1 MARPHQ
7 AAAVPEGLQELA
19 HELEREL
26 EGEVR
31 FDAWTRH
38 LYSTDASIYRI
49 VPLGVVFP
57 RHEEDVACTVR
68 VCAARGVPVLPR
80 GDGSSLA
87 GQTVG
92 EAVVVDFSR
101 HLDQVVATDPEGAR
115 VIAQPGLSLARLN
128 RHLTPHGL
136 MFGPDPASADRAT
149 VGGVIGNNATGAH
162 SILYGMTRDHVR
174 RARVVLADGTPA
186 VFEEVDWAEARRRAG
201 LPPEGTVGAT
211 TGGPR
216 AVPPAPDLETA
227 IYREAVRI
235 AEQDSQRVAAGWPRT
250 WRRVGGYNL
259 DLLRPGRPL
268 NLAGLV
274 AGSEGTLCTLVE
286 VELGLVP
293 RPAATSLAV
302 LSFTDLL
309 EALGTV
315 PALLEQEP
323 SAIELMD
330 AMLLGL
336 CRRAPEFARR
346 LTFVEGEPEVVL
358 AIEVY
363 GQPGD
368 EAGRTAHL
376 ERLVAAARRT
386 AAGDFG
392 VRILH
397 DPAAQTDVW
406 EVRKAGLG
414 LLMSRRGDHKPIPF
428 IEDTSVPP
436 ERLRDYIAEVLRLL
450 REHDTPAAFYAH
462 ASAGCLHIRP
472 LINTKDPAEVAKM
485 ALLSR
490 ETAALVRKYGGAMA
504 GEHGDGLARSALNP
518 FIHGEDVQRLFE
530 RLKDTFD
537 PQGIMN
543 PGKIVRAPAMTES
556 LRLGP
561 DYRTTEPATWFD
573 FTAEGGYARAVE
585 MCSGS
590 GVCRKRD
597 VGTMCPSYMA
607 TRDEEHSTRGRANAL
622 RGVLSGAVGSGE
634 LADERLYETLDL
646 CLQCKACRAECPSQ
660 VDMTRLKAE
669 FLAHWHERHG
679 VPLPSR
685 LFGGIAR
692 WGRLASALAPF
703 SNRMAASGVGRKLLE
718 AVAGIDRRRTLPT
731 FHRRTLTRRLQADTR
746 MRERLGEEPGW
757 CDVWLLADP
766 FTDRNDPQVG
776 MAAVRVLRAAGA
788 RVRLLAP
795 AAGSE
800 GRAELSRGLL
810 PRARELAEANLRRW
824 VRLVEGGDVIVGA
837 EPSSLLTLRDEY
849 PALVP
854 GEAARAVAGSAF
866 LIEEWLDRHA
876 DRVRP
881 LLRFRPPADPAEEH
895 LLVHGHCHQKALA
908 GTDALERV
916 LGWLPGTRTEWVDAG
931 CCGMAGSFGYERS
944 HYDLSMAIGA
954 QRLFPAVDALAGGAT
969 VVAPGTSCRH
979 QIRDGTGRTA
989 VHPVEVLAARL
1000 APPAREAL

>member
-1 MARPHQ
+1 
-7 AAAVPEGLQELA
+7 
-19 HELEREL
+19 
-26 EGEVR
+26 
-31 FDAWTRH
+31 
-38 LYSTDASIYRI
+38 
-49 VPLGVVFP
+49 VVFP
-57 RHEEDVACTVR
+57 RHEEDVARTVR

-101 HLDQVVATDPEGAR
+101 HLDRVLGTDPGGTR
-115 VIAQPGLSLARLN
+115 VITQPGISLARLN
-128 RHLTPHGL
+128 RHVASHGL

-149 VGGVIGNNATGAH
+149 VGGVVGNNATGAH
-162 SILYGMTRDHVR
+162 SILYGMTRDHVH
-174 RARVVLADGTPA
+174 RARAVLADGTPT
-186 VFEEVDWAEARRRAG
+186 VFEEVSWPEARRRAG
-201 LPPEGTVGAT
+201 MPPEGTPGT
-211 TGGPR
+211 TEGGPR
-216 AVPPAPDLETA
+216 AVPPPPDLETA

-235 AEQDSQRVAAGWPRT
+235 AEQESERVAAGWPRT

-259 DLLRPGRPL
+259 DLLRPGQPL

-274 AGSEGTLCTLVE
+274 AGSEGTLCSLVE

-293 RPAATSLAV
+293 KPAATSLAV
-302 LSFTDLL
+302 LSFADLL

-323 SAIELMD
+323 TAIELMD
-330 AMLLGL
+330 AMLLDL

-358 AIEVY
+358 AVEVY
-363 GQPGD
+363 GEPGD
-368 EAGRTAHL
+368 EDGRTAHL
-376 ERLVAAARRT
+376 ERLVGAARRA
-386 AAGDFG
+386 AAGTIG

-397 DPAAQTDVW
+397 DPAAQADVW

-428 IEDTSVPP
+428 IEDTAVPAD
-436 ERLRDYIAEVLRLL
+436 RLRDYIADILRLL

-472 LINTKDPAEVAKM
+472 LVNTKDAAEIAKM
-485 ALLSR
+485 AVLSR

-518 FIHGEDVQRLFE
+518 FIHGEEVHRLFE
-530 RLKDTFD
+530 RLKDAFD

-556 LRLGP
+556 LRYGP
-561 DYRTTEPATWFD
+561 DYRPLEPTTWFD
-573 FTAEGGYARAVE
+573 FSADGGFARAVE
-585 MCSGS
+585 MCSGA
-590 GVCRKRD
+590 GVCRKMD
-597 VGTMCPSYMA
+597 VGTMCPSFMI

-634 LADERLYETLDL
+634 LADERLFETLDL
-646 CLQCKACRAECPSQ
+646 CLQCKACKAECPSQ
-660 VDMTRLKAE
+660 VDLTRLKAE

-679 VPLPSR
+679 VPFPSR
-685 LFGGIAR
+685 FFGGIAR
-692 WGRLASALAPF
+692 LGRLAGALAPL
-703 SNRMAASGVGRKLLE
+703 SNWAAASPPGRRLLE
-718 AVAGIDRRRTLPT
+718 AVVGIDRRRSLPT
-731 FHRRTLTRRLQADTR
+731 FHRRTLTRRMQADTR
-746 MRERLGEEPGW
+746 LRERLGEEPGW

-776 MAAVRVLRAAGA
+776 MAAVRLLRAAGA

-795 AAGSE
+795 AGGSE

-810 PRARELAEANLRRW
+810 PRAKELAAANLRRW
-824 VRLVEGGDVIVGA
+824 VRLVEGGDVIVGV

-854 GEAARAVAGSAF
+854 GEAATAVAGATF
-866 LIEEWLDRHA
+866 LIEEWLDRNA
-876 DRVRP
+876 ERVRP
-881 LLRFRPPADPAEEH
+881 LLRFRLPSGPGEEH

-908 GTDALERV
+908 GIDALERV
-916 LGWLPGTRTEWVDAG
+916 LGWLPGTRMELVDAG

-944 HYDLSMAIGA
+944 HYELSMAIGA
-954 QRLFPAVDALAGGAT
+954 QRLFPAVKALEGGAT

-979 QIRDGTGRTA
+979 QIRDGTGRIA

-1000 APPAREAL
+1000 AAPVRAET